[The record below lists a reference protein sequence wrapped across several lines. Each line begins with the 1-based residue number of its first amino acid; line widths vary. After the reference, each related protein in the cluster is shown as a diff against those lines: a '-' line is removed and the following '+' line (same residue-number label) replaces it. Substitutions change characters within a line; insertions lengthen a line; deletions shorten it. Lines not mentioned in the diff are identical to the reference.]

1 MQSIRE
7 EYAAHIEQLAAASR
21 RLGELGYVTSHGGNL
36 SYRVADEV
44 VLITPTQVVK
54 RTMRA
59 VDIVV
64 VDRAGNVLSAAEGRR
79 PTGETPM
86 HLHMYDLRPDLNAFV
101 HAHPPILT
109 GFSMSDPS
117 VLARPLLPEPTI
129 EVGPILAIDYAEPV
143 SEALARTFDDAAAA
157 SNAWLMR
164 NHGVMIGSSEGIA
177 RALDLLEMC
186 EAMAMS
192 AHVAMG
198 AGQVNEISRQE
209 VANLENTIA
218 GRNMPRPGDPRE
230 IDSLLDLFE
239 WPEEQGAQ

>member
-1 MQSIRE
+1 MPNIRKQYRDE
-7 EYAAHIEQLAAASR
+7 IEQLAAASR

-36 SYRVADEV
+36 SYRVAQEV
-44 VLITPTQVVK
+44 VVITPTQVVK

-59 VDIVV
+59 EDIVV
-64 VDRAGNVLSAAEGRR
+64 VDTEGNVLDAAEGRR

-86 HLHMYDLRPDLNAFV
+86 HMHMFQMRPDLNAFV

-117 VLARPLLPEPTI
+117 VLARPLLPEPAI
-129 EVGPILAIDYAEPV
+129 EVGPILALPYAEPV
-143 SEALARTFDDAAAA
+143 SEALARSFDQAAAG

-164 NHGVMIGSSEGIA
+164 NHGVMIGSSEGVQ

-198 AGQVNEISRQE
+198 AGTLNEIPREE

-218 GRNMPRPGDPRE
+218 SRNMPRPGDPRE
-230 IDSLLDLFE
+230 IDSLLDLFD
-239 WPEEQGAQ
+239 WPEDQ

>member
-1 MQSIRE
+1 MPNIRE
-7 EYAAHIEQLAAASR
+7 QYADQIEQLAAASR

-36 SYRVADEV
+36 SYRVDEDV

-59 VDIVV
+59 EDIVV
-64 VDRAGNVLSAAEGRR
+64 DMQGEVLSAADGRR

-86 HLHMYDLRPDLNAFV
+86 HLHMFDLRPDLNAFV

-129 EVGPILAIDYAEPV
+129 EVGPLLAIDYAEPV
-143 SEALARTFDDAAAA
+143 SEALARTFDEAAAR

-164 NHGVMIGSSEGIA
+164 NHGVMLGSSEGVQ

-186 EAMAMS
+186 EAMGMS
-192 AHVAMG
+192 AHVAMA
-198 AGQVNEISRQE
+198 AGRLNEISREE

-230 IDSLLDLFE
+230 IDTLLDLFD
-239 WPEEQGAQ
+239 WPEDH